1 MKNQNNQGGRG
12 RVALGLAGL
21 GLVLG
26 GCTTTGMSDP
36 VFSQWLAQ
44 AEAYCVP
51 LYGALPLATAEQ
63 RTQFEALSY
72 QTYYRNVLVEVYA
85 DRLQILYPDN
95 RLTID
100 CLANAFPGQ

>member
-1 MKNQNNQGGRG
+1 MRNQNNQSRYGRG
-12 RVALGLAGL
+12 VMGLAGL

-36 VFSQWLAQ
+36 AFSQWLAQ
-44 AEAYCVP
+44 AEARCVP
-51 LYGALPLATAEQ
+51 LYGALPFTTPEQ
-63 RTQFEALSY
+63 RSQFEALSY

-85 DRLQILYPDN
+85 DRMRILYPNN

>member
-1 MKNQNNQGGRG
+1 MRNRNKQSGCGRI
-12 RVALGLAGL
+12 VMGLAGL
-21 GLVLG
+21 GLLLG

-44 AEAYCVP
+44 AEARCES
-51 LYGALPLATAEQ
+51 LYGALPLATTEQ
-63 RTQFEALSY
+63 RSQFEALSY